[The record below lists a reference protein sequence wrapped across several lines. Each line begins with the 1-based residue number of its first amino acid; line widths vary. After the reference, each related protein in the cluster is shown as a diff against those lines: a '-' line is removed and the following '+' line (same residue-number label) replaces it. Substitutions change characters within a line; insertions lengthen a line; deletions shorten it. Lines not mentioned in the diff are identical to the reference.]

1 MKISIT
7 SLAAVL
13 VLLLESTSGAQCR
26 GRTKVLHYCG
36 SDGKNECSF
45 STFTHDEP
53 KNNSVI
59 SYARACGESTGR
71 KCKGMDAS
79 ICLFSPQCIWWSTW
93 NKDDNIR
100 KDSECREFDCSYGW
114 SQKYCEY
121 FQKECIY
128 DTKDNKCKD
137 KNPRKKGIWE
147 TANDHIESTTGRRLD
162 GK

>member
-1 MKISIT
+1 MMNPKITALYLTHVHVVRAQGENARAWTRQFACFPRNAYGGVHGTKMISI
-7 SLAAVL
+7 
-13 VLLLESTSGAQCR
+13 
-26 GRTKVLHYCG
+26 
-36 SDGKNECSF
+36 D
-45 STFTHDEP
+45 
-53 KNNSVI
+53 
-59 SYARACGESTGR
+59 
-71 KCKGMDAS
+71 
-79 ICLFSPQCIWWSTW
+79 
-93 NKDDNIR
+93 IR